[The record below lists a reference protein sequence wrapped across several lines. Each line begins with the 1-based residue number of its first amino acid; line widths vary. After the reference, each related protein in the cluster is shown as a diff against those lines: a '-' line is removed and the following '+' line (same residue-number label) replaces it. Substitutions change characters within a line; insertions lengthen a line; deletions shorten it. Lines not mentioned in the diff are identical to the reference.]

1 MFLPKTPISPSGS
14 ACRGEQGGQGRV
26 LFFVTYSA
34 KKRAQVASLIM
45 LLLSSQFDLQPR
57 KLICDI
63 NDVSGQDVVCR
74 EKGP

>member
-1 MFLPKTPISPSGS
+1 MFLPKIPISPSGS
-14 ACRGEQGGQGRV
+14 TCHGAQGGQGRV

-34 KKRAQVASLIM
+34 KKRVQLASMIM
-45 LLLSSQFDLQPR
+45 LLLSSQFDLRTR

-63 NDVSGQDVVCR
+63 NDVSGQDVVCG